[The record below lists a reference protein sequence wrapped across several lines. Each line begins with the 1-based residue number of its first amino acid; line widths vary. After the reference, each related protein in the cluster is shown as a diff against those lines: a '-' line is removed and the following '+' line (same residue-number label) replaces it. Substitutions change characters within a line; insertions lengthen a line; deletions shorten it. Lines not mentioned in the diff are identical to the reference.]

1 MMKFLKNLSEA
12 VFSACECQYVYDPNI
27 KIRK

>member
-1 MMKFLKNLSEA
+1 MMRFLKKLSDA
-12 VFSACECQYVYDPNI
+12 VFSACECKYVYDPNI

>member
-1 MMKFLKNLSEA
+1 MGKFLRNLSDILFA
-12 VFSACECQYVYDPNI
+12 ACACKYVYDPNI